1 MTGSFDPGAKLGP
14 RLRQVREQR
23 GLSAR
28 ELARRIQCSPSLIS
42 QIERGLS
49 APSVGMLY
57 ALATEL
63 RTSLDFLFSA
73 APADGLT
80 VTAHG
85 DGHLREEAHAPAALP
100 GGHGIVQRAGTR
112 RTIDL
117 ASGVRWERLTPGPD
131 ERVDFLEVI
140 YEPSGHSTD
149 ARRPLRHDGR
159 EYGLITERHPA
170 RQRWFRHVRTWPG
183 RLDRV
188 RLRGA
193 APVLERHHGG
203 RARDLGGR
211 APSARARLNSASP
224 GGTPRNPRWPAAPF
238 LRHGALAPPES
249 SLARGCGSM
258 GWPGSRCGG
267 RTGNCGGGRC
277 RGRLPDHTAGGRSR
291 KRASAYAAAS

>member
-1 MTGSFDPGAKLGP
+1 MGSFDPGAELGP

-28 ELARRIQCSPSLIS
+28 ELARRIQCSPRLIS

-63 RTSLDFLFSA
+63 RTSLDFLFGA
-73 APADGLT
+73 GPPGGGPPGGVT

-85 DGHLREEAHAPAALP
+85 DGRVRADGLV
-100 GGHGIVQRAGTR
+100 GHGVVQRAGTR

-159 EYGLITERHPA
+159 EYGLITSGTLHASVGFDTFELGPGDSIAFDSAVPHLYWNA
-170 RQRWFRHVRTWPG
+170 TTADVHAVWAVVHAQPG
-183 RLDRV
+183 R
-188 RLRGA
+188 A
-193 APVLERHHGG
+193 
-203 RARDLGGR
+203 
-211 APSARARLNSASP
+211 
-224 GGTPRNPRWPAAPF
+224 
-238 LRHGALAPPES
+238 
-249 SLARGCGSM
+249 
-258 GWPGSRCGG
+258 
-267 RTGNCGGGRC
+267 
-277 RGRLPDHTAGGRSR
+277 
-291 KRASAYAAAS
+291 

>member
-1 MTGSFDPGAKLGP
+1 MAFDPGAELGP

-73 APADGLT
+73 AAPAGGLT

-85 DGHLREEAHAPAALP
+85 DGHVRAGGPAGADAAGGALP
-100 GGHGIVQRAGTR
+100 AGHGIVQRAGIR

-131 ERVDFLEVI
+131 QRVDFLEVI
-140 YEPSGHSTD
+140 YEPAGHSTD

-159 EYGLITERHPA
+159 EYGLITSGTLHASVGFDTFELGPGDSIAFDSAVPHLYWNATAADVHAIWAVVHP
-170 RQRWFRHVRTWPG
+170 QPG
-183 RLDRV
+183 
-188 RLRGA
+188 
-193 APVLERHHGG
+193 
-203 RARDLGGR
+203 
-211 APSARARLNSASP
+211 
-224 GGTPRNPRWPAAPF
+224 
-238 LRHGALAPPES
+238 LA
-249 SLARGCGSM
+249 
-258 GWPGSRCGG
+258 
-267 RTGNCGGGRC
+267 
-277 RGRLPDHTAGGRSR
+277 
-291 KRASAYAAAS
+291 

>member
-1 MTGSFDPGAKLGP
+1 MAFDPGTELGP

-63 RTSLDFLFSA
+63 RTSLDFLFGTSGDG
-73 APADGLT
+73 APGGLT

-85 DGHLREEAHAPAALP
+85 DGRVRADGPADGPPDGANGALP
-100 GGHGIVQRAGTR
+100 TGHGIVQRAGAR

-117 ASGVRWERLTPGPD
+117 ASGVRWERLTPGRD

-149 ARRPLRHDGR
+149 ARRPLRHDGH
-159 EYGLITERHPA
+159 EYGLITSGTLHASVGFDTFELGPGDSIAFDSALPHLYWNATASDVHAIWAVVHP
-170 RQRWFRHVRTWPG
+170 QPG
-183 RLDRV
+183 R
-188 RLRGA
+188 A
-193 APVLERHHGG
+193 
-203 RARDLGGR
+203 
-211 APSARARLNSASP
+211 
-224 GGTPRNPRWPAAPF
+224 
-238 LRHGALAPPES
+238 
-249 SLARGCGSM
+249 
-258 GWPGSRCGG
+258 
-267 RTGNCGGGRC
+267 
-277 RGRLPDHTAGGRSR
+277 
-291 KRASAYAAAS
+291 

>member
-1 MTGSFDPGAKLGP
+1 MAGSFDPGAELGP

-28 ELARRIQCSPSLIS
+28 ELARRTQCSPSLIS

-63 RTSLDFLFSA
+63 RTSLDFLFGA
-73 APADGLT
+73 QVGPPGGVT

-85 DGHLREEAHAPAALP
+85 DGRVLADGL

-159 EYGLITERHPA
+159 EYGMITGGTLHASVGFDTFELGPGDSIAFDSALPHLYWNA
-170 RQRWFRHVRTWPG
+170 TAADVHAIWAVVHQPG
-183 RLDRV
+183 R
-188 RLRGA
+188 A
-193 APVLERHHGG
+193 
-203 RARDLGGR
+203 
-211 APSARARLNSASP
+211 
-224 GGTPRNPRWPAAPF
+224 
-238 LRHGALAPPES
+238 
-249 SLARGCGSM
+249 
-258 GWPGSRCGG
+258 
-267 RTGNCGGGRC
+267 
-277 RGRLPDHTAGGRSR
+277 
-291 KRASAYAAAS
+291 

>member
-1 MTGSFDPGAKLGP
+1 MGAFDPGTELGP

-73 APADGLT
+73 AVPAEGLT

-85 DGHLREEAHAPAALP
+85 DGRVQATGNGAAPLP
-100 GGHGIVQRAGTR
+100 AGHGVVQRAGTR

-117 ASGVRWERLTPGPD
+117 ASGVRWERLTPGAD

-140 YEPSGHSTD
+140 YEPSGHSSD

-159 EYGLITERHPA
+159 EYGLIIRGTLQANVGFESYELGPGDSIAFDSSTPHEYLNKTGEPVHAIWVVVHTE
-170 RQRWFRHVRTWPG
+170 PG
-183 RLDRV
+183 R
-188 RLRGA
+188 A
-193 APVLERHHGG
+193 
-203 RARDLGGR
+203 
-211 APSARARLNSASP
+211 
-224 GGTPRNPRWPAAPF
+224 
-238 LRHGALAPPES
+238 
-249 SLARGCGSM
+249 
-258 GWPGSRCGG
+258 
-267 RTGNCGGGRC
+267 
-277 RGRLPDHTAGGRSR
+277 
-291 KRASAYAAAS
+291 

>member
-1 MTGSFDPGAKLGP
+1 MAGAGSFDPGAELGP
-14 RLRQVREQR
+14 RLRRVREER

-63 RTSLDFLFSA
+63 RTSLDFLFGTPGGDGG
-73 APADGLT
+73 PASGLT

-85 DGHLREEAHAPAALP
+85 DGRVRSDAPGDNGWQPA
-100 GGHGIVQRAGTR
+100 GHGVVQRAGSR

-159 EYGLITERHPA
+159 EYGLITHGTLHASVGFETFELR
-170 RQRWFRHVRTWPG
+170 PG
-183 RLDRV
+183 DSIAFDSSRPHLYWNAT
-188 RLRGA
+188 A
-193 APVLERHHGG
+193 ADVHAIWVVVHGQ
-203 RARDLGGR
+203 
-211 APSARARLNSASP
+211 P
-224 GGTPRNPRWPAAPF
+224 G
-238 LRHGALAPPES
+238 LA
-249 SLARGCGSM
+249 
-258 GWPGSRCGG
+258 
-267 RTGNCGGGRC
+267 
-277 RGRLPDHTAGGRSR
+277 
-291 KRASAYAAAS
+291 

>member
-1 MTGSFDPGAKLGP
+1 MGFDPGAELGP

-49 APSVGMLY
+49 APSVGVLY

-63 RTSLDFLFSA
+63 RTSLDFLFGASPPGDGP
-73 APADGLT
+73 PAGVT

-85 DGHLREEAHAPAALP
+85 DGRVGGWAST
-100 GGHGIVQRAGTR
+100 GHGIVQRAGTR

-140 YEPSGHSTD
+140 YEPGGHSTD

-159 EYGLITERHPA
+159 EYGLVSSGTLHASVGFDTFELGPGDSIAFDSALPHLYWNATAADVHAIWAVVHP
-170 RQRWFRHVRTWPG
+170 QPG
-183 RLDRV
+183 
-188 RLRGA
+188 
-193 APVLERHHGG
+193 
-203 RARDLGGR
+203 
-211 APSARARLNSASP
+211 
-224 GGTPRNPRWPAAPF
+224 
-238 LRHGALAPPES
+238 LA
-249 SLARGCGSM
+249 
-258 GWPGSRCGG
+258 
-267 RTGNCGGGRC
+267 
-277 RGRLPDHTAGGRSR
+277 
-291 KRASAYAAAS
+291 

>member
-1 MTGSFDPGAKLGP
+1 MDFDPGAELGP

-42 QIERGLS
+42 QIEHGRS

-63 RTSLDFLFSA
+63 RTSLDFLFGTQA
-73 APADGLT
+73 GPPGGVT

-85 DGHLREEAHAPAALP
+85 DGRVHMQGEGEAGGGLS
-100 GGHGIVQRAGTR
+100 GHGIVQRAGTR

-159 EYGLITERHPA
+159 EYGLITSGTLHASVGFDTFELGPGDSIAFDSARPHLYWNATATDVHAIWAVVHP
-170 RQRWFRHVRTWPG
+170 QPG
-183 RLDRV
+183 R
-188 RLRGA
+188 A
-193 APVLERHHGG
+193 
-203 RARDLGGR
+203 
-211 APSARARLNSASP
+211 
-224 GGTPRNPRWPAAPF
+224 
-238 LRHGALAPPES
+238 
-249 SLARGCGSM
+249 
-258 GWPGSRCGG
+258 
-267 RTGNCGGGRC
+267 
-277 RGRLPDHTAGGRSR
+277 
-291 KRASAYAAAS
+291 